1 MKTRIIGA
9 LILSALTLS
18 ATACDTPEEIEQGIR
33 QVEEVLGIDIPED
46 QEAKIITDR
55 LALLEAQRQANAL
68 APEHDYLDLET
79 PAKVISIVAMSP
91 EFNLDQAWVDR
102 YVPWMMKIV
111 LRESAGC
118 YNLRRGGAFAT
129 ASGAGVCAEVSRLRH
144 GLRLRTGAHGGPP
157 QVVVLRASAVHSG
170 RCDGDPVELRR
181 GLHRPRAAFG
191 AVWVVLHRPAPAW
204 SHLPLLAWLTSIG
217 VESLLDDS
225 PDRCCIAVLV
235 RGSNVRH
242 L

>member
-129 ASGAGVCAEVSRLRH
+129 ASGAGCVLKSPGFGTDSGYGQVLMEVHHKWLCSERALCTPADVTATPWNSAVAFIA
-144 GLRLRTGAHGGPP
+144 L
-157 QVVVLRASAVHSG
+157 VLRSG
-170 RCDGDPVELRR
+170 PSGWCYTAQLRR
-181 GLHRPRAAFG
+181 GAICRSWPG
-191 AVWVVLHRPAPAW
+191 
-204 SHLPLLAWLTSIG
+204 
-217 VESLLDDS
+217 
-225 PDRCCIAVLV
+225 
-235 RGSNVRH
+235 
-242 L
+242 